1 MPRRLPTRR
10 RATRRALAALFVGAT
25 AIVVT
30 AGVRQPGT
38 TELLGSVFALV
49 RGQFV
54 DSLSTGEIYQ
64 RAARGLVD
72 ELDDPYSQLLSPK
85 ELAAFSLT
93 TLGRYGGVGME
104 VLAVG
109 DSVYVVEVIAGTPSA
124 AAGMRRGDRLL
135 RVAGLPVAGLP
146 VDSVVGRLR
155 GEAGTAVR
163 VEVERSGTL
172 APVVVSL
179 TRAVVQRPAVP
190 FVSVRDGIGY
200 VPLPGVTA
208 TAGSEVERALARL
221 AAQGARG
228 AVLDLRGNGGG
239 SVDEAVR
246 AIAGLLPD
254 GSAAVAIRERQGT
267 TVLRTEGAGASQSAA
282 TLPLVVLQDGGS
294 ASAAEIIT
302 GALQDHDRALVVG
315 TSSYGKGLAQT
326 VYPLDGG
333 WALKLTTARWYTPA
347 GRSIHRDRTPGDSL
361 RRGDAAAKE
370 PPVRTARTFGGRPV
384 VDSGGIVPDV
394 WVRGDSTTADER
406 ALARRMLGSTRSA
419 DAVNRVAMR
428 LARVVAA
435 AGDTSF
441 ALVPGWRDTLRVAL
455 AVAGTPIDDLAWR
468 RGQRYVDRVLEQ
480 RVTSFAFGRS
490 TAERRALRDDRQF
503 QVADSLLRTAA
514 SARALVLDRGGAQK
528 RG

>member
-1 MPRRLPTRR
+1 MTGRPTRR
-10 RATRRALAALFVGAT
+10 SRPSRRAIGALSVAAL

-30 AGVRQPGT
+30 AAARRPG
-38 TELLGSVFALV
+38 TELLGSVFSLV
-49 RGQFV
+49 RAQFV

-85 ELAAFSLT
+85 DLAAFSLS

-104 VLAVG
+104 VLGVG
-109 DSVYVVEVIAGTPSA
+109 DSVWVVEVIPGTPSA

-135 RVAGLPVAGLP
+135 RVAGQSIAGLR
-146 VDSVVGRLR
+146 VDSVVARLR

-163 VEVERSGTL
+163 VEVERVG
-172 APVVVSL
+172 AAEPVVTSL

-208 TAGSEVERALARL
+208 TAGGEVERALARL

-246 AIAGLLPD
+246 AIGGLLPG
-254 GSAAVAIRERQGT
+254 GSAAVAIHERQGT
-267 TVLRTEGAGASQSAA
+267 TIHRTDGSTAARPAA

-326 VYPLDGG
+326 VYPLEGG

-347 GRSIHRDRTPGDSL
+347 GRSIHRDRTHGDSV
-361 RRGDAAAKE
+361 RRGDTRVKE
-370 PPVRTARTFGGRPV
+370 PAVRTARTFGGRPV

-394 WVRGDSTTADER
+394 WVTGDSTTADER
-406 ALARRMLGSTRSA
+406 ALARRMLGSTRST

-428 LARVVAA
+428 IARTVAA

-441 ALVPGWRDTLRVAL
+441 VLVPAWRDSLRSAL
-455 AVAGTPIDDLAWR
+455 AAAGTTVDDLAWR

-480 RVTSFAFGRS
+480 RVASFAFGRS
-490 TAERRALRDDRQF
+490 MAERRALLDDRQY
-503 QVADSLLRTAA
+503 QVADSLLRGAA